1 MKKNKKILRLPK
13 KINKGSFIKS
23 LCIALLLNFI
33 TNFLLQANHIVLIIT
48 TISVCVMVPFFV
60 ENHNLAEHYKQRFFD
75 LSQYMENMLITFCR
89 RQARIRSSLED
100 VRNLFTPDNHMYQC
114 ISNTIYYI
122 DQGSFSKELYQEAFA
137 YIEKDYD
144 NRRLHLVHK
153 FFIQVTYDGG
163 DYAST
168 ADLLLADKKLWY
180 DSTMDL
186 MQQKKKR
193 FLTTSG
199 FIAAIVLLCAFLDLM
214 LCNTISLPSDITIV
228 QLPAY
233 QIITAIFIILIQF
246 VIKQS
251 FHSLSMDW
259 IAKDSI
265 GHKNF
270 SEEQLEKRYDFAQEY
285 TKDSLP
291 YFRKNLIKASP
302 FLIASIIVFVIFHKW
317 YLSLPLGIIFICI
330 LFKDQFIFQIVNKTL
345 HKEVTY
351 ALSQWYLQLA
361 LLLKNNNAQ
370 VSIEKSLED
379 APTLLKREIRLLID
393 RINDNPNDI
402 SAYTAFLSYFHDPS
416 IISAMQMLAS
426 MTNAGNDQAAYQLTQ
441 LVDSAFLMQHEA
453 DILTNKN
460 IMGRMKSLQDIP
472 DVLVSLKLLVD
483 LLLFMFVIFQSYLN
497 F

>member
-1 MKKNKKILRLPK
+1 MIW
-13 KINKGSFIKS
+13 G
-23 LCIALLLNFI
+23 
-33 TNFLLQANHIVLIIT
+33 
-48 TISVCVMVPFFV
+48 
-60 ENHNLAEHYKQRFFD
+60 
-75 LSQYMENMLITFCR
+75 
-89 RQARIRSSLED
+89 
-100 VRNLFTPDNHMYQC
+100 
-114 ISNTIYYI
+114 
-122 DQGSFSKELYQEAFA
+122 
-137 YIEKDYD
+137 
-144 NRRLHLVHK
+144 
-153 FFIQVTYDGG
+153 
-163 DYAST
+163 
-168 ADLLLADKKLWY
+168 
-180 DSTMDL
+180 L

-379 APTLLKREIRLLID
+379 APALLKREIRLLID

>member
-1 MKKNKKILRLPK
+1 MKKDKKILRLPK

-60 ENHNLAEHYKQRFFD
+60 EDHNLAEHYKQRFFD

-163 DYAST
+163 DYVST

-214 LCNTISLPSDITIV
+214 LCNTISLPTDITIV

-270 SEEQLEKRYDFAQEY
+270 SEKQLEKRYDFAQEY

-345 HKEVTY
+345 RKEVTY

-379 APTLLKREIRLLID
+379 APALLKREIRLLID

-402 SAYTAFLSYFHDPS
+402 SAYTTFLSYFHDPS

-426 MTNAGNDQAAYQLTQ
+426 MANAGNDQAAYQLTQ

>member
-1 MKKNKKILRLPK
+1 MKTDKKILKLPK

-60 ENHNLAEHYKQRFFD
+60 EDHNLAEHYKQRFFD

-100 VRNLFTPDNHMYQC
+100 VHNLFTPDNHMYQC

-144 NRRLHLVHK
+144 NRRLHLIHK

-163 DYAST
+163 DYTST

-270 SEEQLEKRYDFAQEY
+270 SEEQLEKRYDFVQEY

-330 LFKDQFIFQIVNKTL
+330 LFKDQFVFQIVNRTL

-379 APTLLKREIRLLID
+379 APALLKREIRLLID
-393 RINDNPNDI
+393 RIDDNPNDI

-426 MTNAGNDQAAYQLTQ
+426 MANAGNDQAAYQLTQ

>member
-1 MKKNKKILRLPK
+1 MKTDKKILKLPK

-48 TISVCVMVPFFV
+48 TLSVCVMVPFFI
-60 ENHNLAEHYKQRFFD
+60 EDHNLAEHYKQRFFD

-163 DYAST
+163 DYTST

-270 SEEQLEKRYDFAQEY
+270 SEEQLEKRYDFVQEY

-345 HKEVTY
+345 RKEVTY

-379 APTLLKREIRLLID
+379 APALLKREIRLLID

-402 SAYTAFLSYFHDPS
+402 SAYTTFLSYFHDPS

-426 MTNAGNDQAAYQLTQ
+426 MANAGNDQAAYQLTQ

-453 DILTNKN
+453 DVLTNKN

>member
-1 MKKNKKILRLPK
+1 MKTDKKILKLPK

-48 TISVCVMVPFFV
+48 TLSVCVMVPFFI
-60 ENHNLAEHYKQRFFD
+60 EDHNLAEHYKQRFFD

-144 NRRLHLVHK
+144 NRRLHLIHK

-163 DYAST
+163 DYTST

-270 SEEQLEKRYDFAQEY
+270 SEEQLEKRYDFVQEY

-345 HKEVTY
+345 RKEVTY

-379 APTLLKREIRLLID
+379 APALLKREIRLLID

-402 SAYTAFLSYFHDPS
+402 SAYTTFLSYFHDPS

-426 MTNAGNDQAAYQLTQ
+426 MANAGNDQAAYQLTQ

>member
-1 MKKNKKILRLPK
+1 MKTDKKILKLPK

-48 TISVCVMVPFFV
+48 TLSVCVMVPFFI
-60 ENHNLAEHYKQRFFD
+60 EDHNLAEHYKQRFFD

-144 NRRLHLVHK
+144 NRRLHLIHK

-163 DYAST
+163 DYTST
-168 ADLLLADKKLWY
+168 ADLLLAAKKLWY

-270 SEEQLEKRYDFAQEY
+270 SEEQLEKRYDFVQEY

-345 HKEVTY
+345 RKEVTY

-379 APTLLKREIRLLID
+379 APALLKREIRLLID
-393 RINDNPNDI
+393 RIDDNPNDI

-416 IISAMQMLAS
+416 IMSAMQMLAS
-426 MTNAGNDQAAYQLTQ
+426 MANAGNDQAAYQLTQ

-453 DILTNKN
+453 DVLTNKN

>member
-1 MKKNKKILRLPK
+1 MKTDKKILKLPK

-48 TISVCVMVPFFV
+48 TLSVCVMVPFFI
-60 ENHNLAEHYKQRFFD
+60 EDHNLAEHYKQRFFD

-122 DQGSFSKELYQEAFA
+122 DRGSFSKELYQEAFA

-144 NRRLHLVHK
+144 NRRLHLIHK

-163 DYAST
+163 DYTST
-168 ADLLLADKKLWY
+168 ADLLLAAKKLWY

-270 SEEQLEKRYDFAQEY
+270 SEEQLEKRYDFVQEY

-345 HKEVTY
+345 RKEVTY

-379 APTLLKREIRLLID
+379 APALLKREIRLLID
-393 RINDNPNDI
+393 RIDDNPNDI

-416 IISAMQMLAS
+416 IMSAMQMLAS
-426 MTNAGNDQAAYQLTQ
+426 MANAGNDQAAYQLTQ

-453 DILTNKN
+453 DVLTNKN

>member
-1 MKKNKKILRLPK
+1 MVATTHLPQ
-13 KINKGSFIKS
+13 IF
-23 LCIALLLNFI
+23 
-33 TNFLLQANHIVLIIT
+33 
-48 TISVCVMVPFFV
+48 
-60 ENHNLAEHYKQRFFD
+60 
-75 LSQYMENMLITFCR
+75 
-89 RQARIRSSLED
+89 
-100 VRNLFTPDNHMYQC
+100 
-114 ISNTIYYI
+114 
-122 DQGSFSKELYQEAFA
+122 
-137 YIEKDYD
+137 
-144 NRRLHLVHK
+144 
-153 FFIQVTYDGG
+153 
-163 DYAST
+163 
-168 ADLLLADKKLWY
+168 LLADKKLWY

-233 QIITAIFIILIQF
+233 RIITAIFIILIQF

-330 LFKDQFIFQIVNKTL
+330 LF
-345 HKEVTY
+345 
-351 ALSQWYLQLA
+351 
-361 LLLKNNNAQ
+361 
-370 VSIEKSLED
+370 
-379 APTLLKREIRLLID
+379 
-393 RINDNPNDI
+393 RINL
-402 SAYTAFLSYFHDPS
+402 FF
-416 IISAMQMLAS
+416 
-426 MTNAGNDQAAYQLTQ
+426 
-441 LVDSAFLMQHEA
+441 
-453 DILTNKN
+453 
-460 IMGRMKSLQDIP
+460 RSLIKRY
-472 DVLVSLKLLVD
+472 VKKLL
-483 LLLFMFVIFQSYLN
+483 MPYRSGTYN
-497 F
+497 